1 MARQPGA
8 YGGIRLALR
17 HLQPTRPQ
25 VVGLDHGSER
35 PDLDR
40 LQPPSGAPAI
50 HRASLKGLVLSGGRG
65 TRLRPITYTAAKQL
79 IPVANKPIL
88 FFVLEN
94 LAAAGIVDVGIVIAP
109 ETGDAI
115 KAAVGDGSQFGL
127 RVTWIPQA
135 HPGGLAHCVKIAR
148 PFLAESPFVM
158 YLGDNLIGTPI
169 TRFADAFRT
178 GGADATILLKAVD
191 NPSAFGVATVDGA
204 GRVLKLVEKPE
215 APPSNLAL
223 VGVYFFSPAIHAA
236 IDQIQPSARGELEIT
251 DAIQQLLNDQARVES
266 HVIDEWWLDTG
277 KKDDLLAANT
287 TVLDSLCTANIQG
300 SIDAGS
306 IVQGRV
312 QVGSATVIENCRIR
326 GPVVIGERCHLRNSF
341 VGPFTSV
348 GHGTEI
354 VDSVI
359 QHAVLL
365 EGCRIRSINRL
376 EDSLLGRYVTLSGN
390 GSQGLYRMM
399 LGDDS
404 DVEV

>member
-1 MARQPGA
+1 MGSAR
-8 YGGIRLALR
+8 
-17 HLQPTRPQ
+17 
-25 VVGLDHGSER
+25 
-35 PDLDR
+35 
-40 LQPPSGAPAI
+40 
-50 HRASLKGLVLSGGRG
+50 LKGLVLSGGKG
-65 TRLRPITYTAAKQL
+65 TRLRPITHTAAKQL

-94 LAAAGIVDVGIVIAP
+94 LAAAGIEDVGIVIAP

-115 KAAVGDGSQFGL
+115 KAAVGDGASFGL

-135 HPGGLAHCVKIAR
+135 TPGGLAHCVKIAR
-148 PFLAESPFVM
+148 SFLGESPFVM

-169 TRFADAFRT
+169 TRFADAFRN

-204 GRVLKLVEKPE
+204 GRVLKLVEKPKDP
-215 APPSNLAL
+215 ASNLAL

-236 IDQIQPSARGELEIT
+236 IDQIRPSARGELEIT
-251 DAIQQLLNDQARVES
+251 DAIQQLLNDHARVES
-266 HVIDEWWLDTG
+266 HVIAEWWLDTG

-287 TVLDSLCTANIQG
+287 TVLDSWCTTDIRG
-300 SIDAGS
+300 SVDERS
-306 IVQGRV
+306 TVHGRV
-312 QVGSATVIENCRIR
+312 QIGSDTVVQNTRIR
-326 GPVVIGERCHLRNSF
+326 GPVMIGKRCKLSNSF

-348 GHGTEI
+348 GDDTEI
-354 VDSVI
+354 VDSVL

-365 EGCRIRSINRL
+365 EGCRVRGIDRL
-376 EDSLLGRYVTLSGN
+376 EDSLVGRNVSLSSN
-390 GSQGLYRMM
+390 GSKGLYKML